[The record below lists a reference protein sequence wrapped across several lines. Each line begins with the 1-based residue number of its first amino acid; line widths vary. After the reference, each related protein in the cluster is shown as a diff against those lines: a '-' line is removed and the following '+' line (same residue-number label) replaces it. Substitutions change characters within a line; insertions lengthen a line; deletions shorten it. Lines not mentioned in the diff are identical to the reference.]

1 MTAAL
6 QIAIAFGSVAVL
18 LGLMA
23 LVRRQAKALDWSAEV
38 QRKLVHI
45 GTGLYALCLPWL
57 FQDAWPVYMLL
68 GLTIGVMLILRLP
81 RIAKGGLGETLHGV
95 ERQSWGDLLLALAVG
110 VVFALSQGQTIL
122 YILPIA
128 TLTLADAAAALTGTR
143 YGKQFFRVEEGQKSV
158 EGSVAFFMITL
169 ILSMICLLLL
179 TDVPRANV
187 ILLSLIL
194 AAFGTLVEADSWRGF
209 DNFFLPTGLMLF
221 LNMNLTA
228 PAMDLG
234 LLLVIYAIAVGVFL
248 RLGPYLGLTPHAV
261 RVYVVAMFLILSVT
275 QIQNAVLPA
284 LVFAAHAT
292 SCRIAPCRADYPE
305 LDIVAAICL
314 SSFAWLTA
322 GLITEMNALAF
333 YGLTMLGLMLGFGGL
348 SMAGYPARVHLLGVA
363 GLVLAGLGLY
373 AALMTFNTATKMW
386 AGTPVALAILTA
398 SVTALAPAVWPAWFL
413 EHRAAKLTLLALA
426 IPVLGYV
433 WMMGKHHQWM

>member
-1 MTAAL
+1 MTAIG
-6 QIAIAFGSVAVL
+6 QIAIALGSVAIL

-23 LVRRQAKALDWSAEV
+23 VVRRQARKLDWSAEV

-57 FQDAWPVYMLL
+57 FRDEWPVYMLL
-68 GLTIGVMLILRLP
+68 GLTIVVMLILRLP

-110 VVFALSQGQTIL
+110 VVFALSQGQAIL
-122 YILPIA
+122 YVLPIA

-228 PAMDLG
+228 PALDLG

-275 QIQNAVLPA
+275 QLQNAVLPA
-284 LVFAAHAT
+284 LVFAAHAL
-292 SCRIAPCRADYPE
+292 SCRLAPCRADYPE
-305 LDIVAAICL
+305 LDVVAANCL
-314 SSFAWLTA
+314 SSFAWLPA
-322 GLITEMNALAF
+322 GLVNEMNALAF
-333 YGLTMLGLMLGFGGL
+333 YGLTMLGLVVGFGGL
-348 SMAGYPARVHLLGVA
+348 SLAGYPATIQISVTVGLG
-363 GLVLAGLGLY
+363 LAGLGLY
-373 AALMTFNTATKMW
+373 LGLMTFNTATTMW
-386 AGTPVALAILTA
+386 AGTPMALAILTA
-398 SVTALAPAVWPAWFL
+398 TITALGPSFWPSWFL
-413 EHRAAKLTLLALA
+413 ENRAAKLTLLALTVPA
-426 IPVLGYV
+426 LGYV
-433 WMMGKHHQWM
+433 WMIGEHRQWM